1 MKDFNW
7 SEFTRKVA
15 IKAPMDKLY
24 KAWTTSAGIETWF
37 LSKAV
42 FLDENQQA
50 LAPDTPY
57 HAGCRYDWTWFLYAE
72 TEQGRIEE
80 ANGTDRIAFSF
91 AGDCLVTITLQQ
103 QDEYV
108 LVTLTQSQ
116 IPDTDEARQHI
127 RLGCATGWSFYLV
140 NLKSV
145 YEGGLDLRNKDT
157 RLQPMVNN

>member
-7 SEFTRKVA
+7 SQFTRQIA
-15 IKAPMDKLY
+15 IKAPLEALY
-24 KAWTTSAGIETWF
+24 QAWTTAAGIETWF

-42 FLDENQQA
+42 FKEEHQATLD
-50 LAPDTPY
+50 PHTPY
-57 HAGCRYDWTWFLYAE
+57 HSGCTYDWTWFLYAE
-72 TEQGRIEE
+72 TEQGTIKA

-91 AGDCLVTITLQQ
+91 AGDCLVEVNLEQ
-103 QDEYV
+103 QDDYV
-108 LVTLTQSQ
+108 LVTLTQSG

-157 RLQPMVNN
+157 RLKPMVNN